1 MAKRTI
7 EKEFFG
13 SVAMGNPES
22 AFTEHTFA
30 VSYDFAKKAV
40 PKGKTIPMIAIPKGF
55 FITSIAVVQTKN
67 TNNNVAVTFGLASD
81 AAKSVGGS
89 VTLSATTPVRSAST
103 ANPQFCSD
111 ADCLCMI
118 MPSTIADGVDAIT
131 EGAVDICVRGFEAF
145 CEGKAGLYEGLDEQ
159 YRQDLQT
166 PEMKDMNISGGQFP
180 ND

>member
-22 AFTEHTFA
+22 AFTEHTFT

-40 PKGKTIPMIAIPKGF
+40 PKAKTIPMIAIPKGF
-55 FITSIAVVQTKN
+55 FITSIAVVQTKK
-67 TNNNVAVTFGLASD
+67 TNSDVQVTFGLASD
-81 AAKSVGGS
+81 SEKSVGSS
-89 VTLSATTPVRSAST
+89 VKLLKDSFAREVSIS
-103 ANPQFCSD
+103 NPQACED
-111 ADCLCMI
+111 ADCLCLI

-145 CEGKAGLYEGLDEQ
+145 CEGKAGLYEDLDEQ
-159 YRQDLQT
+159 YRQDLQA